1 VEEGVASAASPTSPC
16 PHRLGGSVLQVPT
29 EGPRYHGMHQSAHYL
44 WCHHDGHQARA
55 YKRPRS
61 PELPSTLPHS
71 PPPHRLQRL
80 VWVIV
85 LNPREGDVALAVP
98 RERRFGFGRRSV
110 TPPDQQAASTLEG
123 LPSHD
128 TLPSPLPSPQR
139 SVYHPTTPGSSCGC
153 CVTRRW

>member
-1 VEEGVASAASPTSPC
+1 MECTSRPTISGATMMVIKQGPTSVLG
-16 PHRLGGSVLQVPT
+16 HRSSPQ
-29 EGPRYHGMHQSAHYL
+29 H
-44 WCHHDGHQARA
+44 CHTA
-55 YKRPRS
+55 
-61 PELPSTLPHS
+61 
-71 PPPHRLQRL
+71 PPHRLQRL